1 MDGTVGGFCTTIDL
15 SILDDVEDLRRRVAR
30 RLIDLRTARG
40 WSQEELGAKAG
51 LSYKFIGEVER
62 SQKSPSLDSL
72 GRIADGLGV
81 DILELFWSEDS
92 ARPYPELP
100 ADQLAVVREAVASL
114 ERVLARAPQSR
125 RRRR

>member
-1 MDGTVGGFCTTIDL
+1 MYGTCGGFCTSIDL
-15 SILDDVEDLRRRVAR
+15 SILDDVEDLRRRVAL
-30 RLIDLRTARG
+30 RLIELRTARG

-72 GRIADGLGV
+72 GRIAEGLGV
-81 DILELFWSEDS
+81 DIVELFGEGDS
-92 ARPYPELP
+92 AQRYPQLP

-114 ERVLARAPQSR
+114 ERVLARSR
-125 RRRR
+125 KPGRRAR

>member
-1 MDGTVGGFCTTIDL
+1 M
-15 SILDDVEDLRRRVAR
+15 EDLRRRVAR

-72 GRIADGLGV
+72 GRIAAGLGV
-81 DILELFWSEDS
+81 DILELFWDANAS
-92 ARPYPELP
+92 RPYPHLP

-114 ERVLARAPQSR
+114 ERVLARAPQSQR
-125 RRRR
+125 RKR